1 MERQAREN
9 SWRWL
14 PCRGPP
20 RLLLGRP
27 QESSGRC
34 WGGAPHHRQGCR
46 GQGGWL
52 SVGMLTADVACG
64 GVLGPAQRLQMA
76 LGLKVHQPR
85 RWDKG
90 PWMGA
95 SAGSRGPQEGRA
107 RGTGTWG
114 KGMDFQRSWAGLWSA
129 GWLPAGAWLWA
140 SAAGCGCG
148 RSMAVGHIL
157 PSRSPC
163 RLFLCLS
170 ARPHLEA
177 AWTARGGWGTPGGAV
192 FAGHVAGKR
201 AHCKSTGCAVRP
213 APPKQRPRRMCGTP
227 KREQFPWTRGRL
239 TSLHTHRPRHRAGTR
254 LGGVNC

>member
-177 AWTARGGWGTPGGAV
+177 AWTARGGWGTPGGR
-192 FAGHVAGKR
+192 GLCRTRGR
-201 AHCKSTGCAVRP
+201 QTSTLQKHGMCCETRTPRSSGRGGCV
-213 APPKQRPRRMCGTP
+213 APPKGNSSHG
-227 KREQFPWTRGRL
+227 RG
-239 TSLHTHRPRHRAGTR
+239 AD
-254 LGGVNC
+254 

>member
-1 MERQAREN
+1 M
-9 SWRWL
+9 
-14 PCRGPP
+14 
-20 RLLLGRP
+20 
-27 QESSGRC
+27 
-34 WGGAPHHRQGCR
+34 
-46 GQGGWL
+46 
-52 SVGMLTADVACG
+52 GMLTADVACG

-76 LGLKVHQPR
+76 LGFKVHQPR

-140 SAAGCGCG
+140 SAAGRGCG

-177 AWTARGGWGTPGGAV
+177 AWTARGGWGTPGGR
-192 FAGHVAGKR
+192 GLCR
-201 AHCKSTGCAVRP
+201 
-213 APPKQRPRRMCGTP
+213 
-227 KREQFPWTRGRL
+227 TRGRQ
-239 TSLHTHRPRHRAGTR
+239 TSTLQKHGMCCETRTPKAAAAADVWHPQKGTVPMDAGPINFSAHSSAPAQGRHTSRRRKLLVMTDPEEQRPHGDAS
-254 LGGVNC
+254 L